1 MNCSKCGT
9 PLKEGDKFCSN
20 CGTPAIVQKQ
30 NSVARESETVETLNP
45 GTIYSDQ
52 RQTFSTG
59 NSNTDDISKPR
70 ATYSDQRQTYPTRNS
85 NTYETL
91 GIKTSGMV
99 QQPPFVV
106 RRLPIF
112 VIIVLTIGFLISSF
126 IFEDGDADLAMIL
139 SCLPGIVLIFLIYKM
154 DRIEPEPVG
163 LMLKLFFA
171 GACIATLVSGLIES
185 FIGMIID
192 FLFFWDP
199 VVYCFMEAFILA
211 AATEELVKYFLLKK
225 YTWKH
230 PAFNYRFD
238 GVVYSTM
245 LALGFEI
252 AENLLYIADSTLSTA
267 FMRAAFP
274 GHCVFGIYMGY
285 YYGMA
290 KSHELHGDLE
300 GSKKLRKKGLIITI
314 LIHGGYDFLCML
326 GSSSENEFIQILT
339 GLLLLISMIVL
350 NVTAYKNIK
359 KYAYYDSPV

>member
-1 MNCSKCGT
+1 MNCPKCGT
-9 PLKEGDKFCSN
+9 PLKDGDKFCSN
-20 CGTPAIVQKQ
+20 CGTPAIIQQQTYEKK
-30 NSVARESETVETLNP
+30 ESNIDEIPKHET
-45 GTIYSDQ
+45 S
-52 RQTFSTG
+52 
-59 NSNTDDISKPR
+59 
-70 ATYSDQRQTYPTRNS
+70 YSDQRQTYPTRNS
-85 NTYETL
+85 NIGETP
-91 GIKTSGMV
+91 GIQTSGMV
-99 QQPPFVV
+99 QQPPFMV

-112 VIIVLTIGFLISSF
+112 VIIVLTMGFIISSL

-192 FLFFWDP
+192 LMFFWDP

-326 GSSSENEFIQILT
+326 GSSSENELIQILT
-339 GLLLLISMIVL
+339 GLLLLISMVVL

>member
-1 MNCSKCGT
+1 MNCQKCGS

-30 NSVARESETVETLNP
+30 NSVARESETVETPNP
-45 GTIYSDQ
+45 GTTYSDQ

-70 ATYSDQRQTYPTRNS
+70 ATYSDQRQAYPTRNS
-85 NTYETL
+85 NTYETP
-91 GIKTSGMV
+91 GIQTSGMV

-112 VIIVLTIGFLISSF
+112 VIIVLTMGFLISSF

-252 AENLLYIADSTLSTA
+252 AENLMYIADSTLSTA

-285 YYGMA
+285 YYGIA

-326 GSSSENEFIQILT
+326 GSSSENEIIQILT
-339 GLLLLISMIVL
+339 GLLLLISMVVL